1 MEKIKFLEEQIQA
14 QNIIDKA
21 LKKLPLIDK
30 ITLFMWKNFFIQ
42 YLIVLSFIILIL
54 DKEAYFL
61 DTFKSDEGTVV
72 IFLLELSL
80 MICFLLTK
88 LFFLLS
94 KILKENK
101 FKALFML
108 KNKIKKEDYQFLI
121 KKLNED
127 VRNNEQS
134 FLKFYLDRKRVVRKL
149 EKQINKIKK
158 EEFDKLKI
166 EIILK

>member
-30 ITLFMWKNFFIQ
+30 ITLFMWKNFFTQ
-42 YLIVLSFIILIL
+42 YLIVLSFVILAL
-54 DKEAYFL
+54 DKETYFL
-61 DTFKSDEGTVV
+61 DTFKSDEGTRV
-72 IFLLELSL
+72 IFILELSL
-80 MICFLLTK
+80 LICFLSSK

-94 KILKENK
+94 KTIKENK
-101 FKALFML
+101 FKALFMM
-108 KNKIKKEDYQFLI
+108 KNKIKEKDYQFLI

-127 VRNNEQS
+127 IRNNEQS
-134 FLKFYLDRKRVVRKL
+134 FLNFYLDRKRVVRKL

-158 EEFDKLKI
+158 EEFDKLKAGI
-166 EIILK
+166 TLK

>member
-1 MEKIKFLEEQIQA
+1 MERIKFLEEQIQT
-14 QNIIDKA
+14 QNIIDRA
-21 LKKLPLIDK
+21 LGELPFIDK

-42 YLIVLSFIILIL
+42 YLIVLSFIMLIL

-61 DTFKSDEGTVV
+61 DMFKSDEVTGV

-80 MICFLLTK
+80 MVCLLLSK
-88 LFFLLS
+88 MFFLLS

-108 KNKIKKEDYQFLI
+108 KNEIQEEDYQFLI

-127 VRNNEQS
+127 IRNNEQS
-134 FLKFYLDRKRVVRKL
+134 FLNFYLNKKRMVKKFK
-149 EKQINKIKK
+149 KQINKIKK
-158 EEFDKLKI
+158 EEFDKLKKECFI
-166 EIILK
+166 

>member
-1 MEKIKFLEEQIQA
+1 MERIKFLEEQIQA

-21 LKKLPLIDK
+21 LKKLPLMDK

-42 YLIVLSFIILIL
+42 YLIVLSFIILTL
-54 DKEAYFL
+54 DKEAYFS
-61 DTFKSDEGTVV
+61 DTFKSDEGTGV
-72 IFLLELSL
+72 IFILELAL
-80 MICFLLTK
+80 IICFLLSK

-94 KILKENK
+94 KTLKENK

-108 KNKIKKEDYQFLI
+108 KNKIKEKDYQFLI

-127 VRNNEQS
+127 IRDNEQS
-134 FLKFYLDRKRVVRKL
+134 FLKFYLNRKRSIKKL

-158 EEFDKLKI
+158 EKFDKLKKECFI
-166 EIILK
+166 